1 MDAILF
7 VFAGEKKKSFSNAAW
22 SAVWSVA
29 SAHQLPELTNAGLTC
44 AGCLNELMG
53 AIKGVVCLD
62 KSFPRAI
69 R

>member
-7 VFAGEKKKSFSNAAW
+7 LFAGKKIPQQC
-22 SAVWSVA
+22 SVEYSVEA
-29 SAHQLPELTNAGLTC
+29 SAHQLPELTNVGFTC

-53 AIKGVVCLD
+53 AIKVVVCLD

-69 R
+69 RVCE